1 MTQSI
6 ESHALLQRAAGG
18 PSAGLHSRMMK
29 PTGATGL
36 GRESKS
42 EAYLSTFAI
51 PVPRCCD
58 GTPPQRLN
66 DYPKKGMF

>member
-42 EAYLSTFAI
+42 EAYPSTIAI
-51 PVPRCCD
+51 LVPSCCE

-66 DYPKKGMF
+66 DHPKKGMS